1 MAIHK
6 ILGATA
12 ICAIVLGVGGTNPV
26 SAEGLD
32 YNNFISLGYAD
43 GEQEYNLGSATL
55 ELDQEDVGL
64 GFSAMIAP
72 NVSLGFGYTDGEL
85 ENLDYEVF
93 FLHSKFYLKTDGV
106 NPYAI
111 LSWADLDIDGS
122 IFEDDDATSY
132 GVGIDILNAETGVLF
147 RAEMTTNSDIDYS
160 IGLGAEFMWD
170 NFGLAF
176 GIARVEGEDNFGSAD
191 GISIALKSYF

>member
-1 MAIHK
+1 MHLLFCTKRQFGIWLHGWR
-6 ILGATA
+6 I
-12 ICAIVLGVGGTNPV
+12 
-26 SAEGLD
+26 
-32 YNNFISLGYAD
+32 
-43 GEQEYNLGSATL
+43 GE
-55 ELDQEDVGL
+55 
-64 GFSAMIAP
+64 F
-72 NVSLGFGYTDGEL
+72 
-85 ENLDYEVF
+85 DYEVF

-160 IGLGAEFMWD
+160 IG
-170 NFGLAF
+170 FGCRIYV
-176 GIARVEGEDNFGSAD
+176 G
-191 GISIALKSYF
+191 